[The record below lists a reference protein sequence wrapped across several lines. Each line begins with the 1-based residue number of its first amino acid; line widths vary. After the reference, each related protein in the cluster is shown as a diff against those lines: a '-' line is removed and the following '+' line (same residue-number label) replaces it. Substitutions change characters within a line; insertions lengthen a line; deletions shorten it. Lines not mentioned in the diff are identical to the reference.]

1 MEKWDNFIH
10 ILGKLL
16 VIFQLAL
23 MLIFNLMNMKKTLTI
38 ALLAIITIMTLAT
51 GVNAATSSTLADELY
66 AKGSK
71 YGMTSADKV
80 KIERYLKENPV
91 TDAQANEI
99 LAKAD
104 EAIAVM
110 EKAGVTNYDKLT
122 KAQKNEIK
130 SVATEAAKIVDLKLV
145 FNKKS
150 VAIYNNDGKL
160 VETVSNT
167 NGKLAYTGNVV
178 NVVVLATTVVALVA
192 VSAVVAR
199 KRIVNA

>member
-1 MEKWDNFIH
+1 
-10 ILGKLL
+10 
-16 VIFQLAL
+16 
-23 MLIFNLMNMKKTLTI
+23 MKKTLTI
-38 ALLAIITIMTLAT
+38 ALLAIITIMALAT

-99 LAKAD
+99 LAKA
-104 EAIAVM
+104 
-110 EKAGVTNYDKLT
+110 
-122 KAQKNEIK
+122 QKNEVK
-130 SVATEAAKIVDLKLV
+130 SIATEAAKIVDLKLV

-150 VAIYNNDGKL
+150 VAIYNKDGKL